1 MYFGIAILC
10 IAYILSQFFR
20 SFLAVLSS
28 VLANDIG
35 AQPDDLAYALGLLFL
50 VFAVMQIPVGWGL
63 DRFGP
68 RIVSSALLLIGGG
81 GGAFLFASAQNPS
94 HINLSMALLGVG
106 CSPILMASYYI
117 FARNYSPK
125 IFATLAATF
134 LGIGSLG
141 TLIGASPLTYFVGIL
156 GWRDAV
162 ELIGIFT
169 IFISLFLLFTVKN
182 PDIKYETTVS
192 SGGFWSILK
201 SKDILLIAPI
211 AIICYA
217 PVAGLRGIW
226 LGPYFEKKFE
236 ASIDEI
242 GTIGLIMSLGMI
254 FGTFFY
260 GPLDRIFKTR
270 KWIVLIGNFI
280 CLLSLAALSFLP
292 ELSYNFAIISFAL
305 IGFFGMSFPV
315 VVAHGRSFVP
325 IELSGRGVTLM
336 NLFAIG
342 GVGVLQAL
350 SGLVFERTG
359 DFGAVFSVYFIL
371 ILIGLVVYFWSKDN
385 TS

>member
-1 MYFGIAILC
+1 MYVGIATLC

-68 RIVSSALLLIGGG
+68 RIVSSVLLLIGGG

-182 PDIKYETTVS
+182 PDIKYESTVS

-305 IGFFGMSFPV
+305 VGFFGMSFPV

-385 TS
+385 MS

>member
-1 MYFGIAILC
+1 MYVGIAILC

-68 RIVSSALLLIGGG
+68 RVVSSVLLLIGGG

-156 GWRDAV
+156 GWREAV

-182 PDIKYETTVS
+182 PDIKYESSVS
-192 SGGFWSILK
+192 SSGFWSILK

-236 ASIDEI
+236 ASTDEI

-280 CLLSLAALSFLP
+280 CLLSVAALSFLP
-292 ELSYNFAIISFAL
+292 ELSYNLAIISFAL
-305 IGFFGMSFPV
+305 VGFFGMSFPV

-325 IELSGRGVTLM
+325 MELSGRGVTLM

-350 SGLVFERTG
+350 SGVVFERTG
-359 DFGAVFSVYFIL
+359 DFGAVGSVYFIL
-371 ILIGLVVYFWSKDN
+371 ILIGLAVYFWSKDN

>member
-1 MYFGIAILC
+1 M
-10 IAYILSQFFR
+10 
-20 SFLAVLSS
+20 
-28 VLANDIG
+28 LANDIG

-68 RIVSSALLLIGGG
+68 RIVSSILLLIGGG

-117 FARNYSPK
+117 FVRNYSPK

-182 PDIKYETTVS
+182 PDIKNESTVS

-280 CLLSLAALSFLP
+280 CLLSVAALSFLP

-325 IELSGRGVTLM
+325 MELSGRGVTLM

>member
-28 VLANDIG
+28 VMANDIG
-35 AQPDDLAYALGLLFL
+35 AQPDDLAYALGLLFF
-50 VFAVMQIPVGWGL
+50 VFAMMQIPVGWGL

-68 RIVSSALLLIGGG
+68 RIVSSILLLIGGG

-94 HINLSMALLGVG
+94 HINVAMALLGFG

-117 FARNYSPK
+117 FARTYSPNV
-125 IFATLAATF
+125 FATLAATF

-141 TLIGASPLTYFVGIL
+141 TLIGASPFTYFVGIF
-156 GWRDAV
+156 GWREAV
-162 ELIGIFT
+162 ALIGIFT
-169 IFISLFLLFTVKN
+169 ILVSILIIFTVKN
-182 PDIKYETTVS
+182 PVLKNDAS
-192 SGGFWSILK
+192 SSTAGFWSIIK

-217 PVAGLRGIW
+217 PVAGFRGIW

-236 ASIDEI
+236 ASVDEI

-270 KWIVLIGNFI
+270 KWIVFTGNFV
-280 CLLSLAALSFLP
+280 CLLSVAALSFLP
-292 ELSYNFAIISFAL
+292 ELSFRFAIICFTA
-305 IGFFGMSFPV
+305 IGFFGMSFPM
-315 VVAHGRSFVP
+315 VVAHGRSFVS

-342 GVGVLQAL
+342 GVGVLQVL
-350 SGLVFERTG
+350 SGLVFDRTG
-359 DFGAVFSVYFIL
+359 DFGAVFFLYFVL
-371 ILIGLVVYFWSKDN
+371 IVTGLAIYLWSKDN

>member
-1 MYFGIAILC
+1 MYVGIAILC

-68 RIVSSALLLIGGG
+68 KIVSSVLLLIGGG

-94 HINLSMALLGVG
+94 HINISMALLGVG

-156 GWRDAV
+156 GWREAV

-169 IFISLFLLFTVKN
+169 IFISLLLLFTVKN
-182 PDIKYETTVS
+182 PDIKYESSVS

-201 SKDILLIAPI
+201 SKDILFIAPI

-280 CLLSLAALSFLP
+280 CLLSVAALSFLP

-305 IGFFGMSFPV
+305 VGFFGMSFPV

-325 IELSGRGVTLM
+325 MELSGRGVTLM

>member
-1 MYFGIAILC
+1 MYVGIAILC

-35 AQPDDLAYALGLLFL
+35 AQPDDLAYALGLLFF

-68 RIVSSALLLIGGG
+68 RIVSSVLLLIGGG

-162 ELIGIFT
+162 EIIAIFT

-182 PDIKYETTVS
+182 PDIKYESTVS

-280 CLLSLAALSFLP
+280 CLLSVAALSFLP

-305 IGFFGMSFPV
+305 VGFFGMSFPV

-325 IELSGRGVTLM
+325 MELSGRGVTLM

-371 ILIGLVVYFWSKDN
+371 ILIGLAVYFWSKDN

>member
-1 MYFGIAILC
+1 MYVGIAVLC

-28 VLANDIG
+28 VLATDIG

-68 RIVSSALLLIGGG
+68 RIVSSVLLLIGGG

-182 PDIKYETTVS
+182 PDIKYESTVS

-280 CLLSLAALSFLP
+280 CLLSVAALSFLP

-305 IGFFGMSFPV
+305 VGFFGMSFPV

-325 IELSGRGVTLM
+325 MELSGRGVTLM

>member
-1 MYFGIAILC
+1 MQFGIVVLC
-10 IAYILSQFFR
+10 IAYVLSQFFR

-35 AQPDDLAYALGLLFL
+35 AQPDDLAYALGLLFI

-68 RIVSSALLLIGGG
+68 RIVSSILLLIGGG

-156 GWRDAV
+156 GWREAV

-169 IFISLFLLFTVKN
+169 ILISAFLLFTVKN
-182 PDIKYETTVS
+182 PVKKNGTSVS
-192 SGGFWSILK
+192 AGGFWSILK
-201 SKDILLIAPI
+201 SRDILLIAPI

-226 LGPYFEKKFE
+226 LGPFFEKKFE
-236 ASIDEI
+236 ASVDDI
-242 GTIGLIMSLGMI
+242 GTIGLIMSFGMI
-254 FGTFFY
+254 LGTFFY

-270 KWIVLIGNFI
+270 KWIVLIGNGI
-280 CLLSLAALSFLP
+280 CLLSVAALSFLP
-292 ELSYNFAIISFAL
+292 ELSYTLAIVSFTV

-342 GVGVLQAL
+342 GVGVLQTVT
-350 SGLVFERTG
+350 GLIFERTD
-359 DFGAVFSVYFIL
+359 DFGSVFSMYFIL
-371 ILIGLVVYFWSKDN
+371 ILIGLVVYLWSNDN

>member
-1 MYFGIAILC
+1 MYVGIAILC

-35 AQPDDLAYALGLLFL
+35 AQPDDLAYALGLLFF

-68 RIVSSALLLIGGG
+68 RIVSSVLLLIGGG
-81 GGAFLFASAQNPS
+81 GGAFLFSSAQNPS

-141 TLIGASPLTYFVGIL
+141 TLIGASPLTYFVGII
-156 GWRDAV
+156 GWREAV
-162 ELIGIFT
+162 KLIGIFT

-182 PDIKYETTVS
+182 PDIKYESTVS

-280 CLLSLAALSFLP
+280 CLLSVAALSFLP

-305 IGFFGMSFPV
+305 VGFFGMSFPV

-325 IELSGRGVTLM
+325 MELSGRGVTLM

>member
-1 MYFGIAILC
+1 MYVGIAVLC

-35 AQPDDLAYALGLLFL
+35 AQPDDLAYALGLLFF

-68 RIVSSALLLIGGG
+68 RIVSSVLLLIGGG

-117 FARNYSPK
+117 FARTYSPK

-141 TLIGASPLTYFVGIL
+141 TLIGASPLTYFVNIV
-156 GWRDAV
+156 GWREAV
-162 ELIGIFT
+162 EFIGIFT
-169 IFISLFLLFTVKN
+169 IFVSVLLFFTVKN
-182 PDIKYETTVS
+182 PLKNDAS
-192 SGGFWSILK
+192 LSAGGFWSILK

-236 ASIDEI
+236 ASVDEI
-242 GTIGLIMSLGMI
+242 GTIGLIMSIGMV

-270 KWIVLIGNFI
+270 KWIVLTGNFI
-280 CLLSLAALSFLP
+280 CLLSVAALSFLP
-292 ELSYNFAIISFAL
+292 ELPYRFAIICFAV

-342 GVGVLQAL
+342 GVGILQAL
-350 SGLVFERTG
+350 SGLVFDRTD
-359 DFGAVFSVYFIL
+359 DFGAVFLVYSVL
-371 ILIGLVVYFWSKDN
+371 IFMGLTVYLWSKDN

>member
-68 RIVSSALLLIGGG
+68 RIVSSILLLIGGG

-117 FARNYSPK
+117 FVRNYSPK

-182 PDIKYETTVS
+182 PDIKYESTVS

-280 CLLSLAALSFLP
+280 CLLSVAALSFLP

-325 IELSGRGVTLM
+325 MELSGRGVTLM

>member
-28 VLANDIG
+28 VLAYDLG
-35 AQPDDLAYALGLLFL
+35 AQPDDLAYALGLLFF

-68 RIVSSALLLIGGG
+68 RIVSSVLLLIGGG

-125 IFATLAATF
+125 IFSTLAATF

-182 PDIKYETTVS
+182 PDIKYESTVS

-260 GPLDRIFKTR
+260 GPLDRIFNTR

-280 CLLSLAALSFLP
+280 CLLSVAALSFLP

>member
-1 MYFGIAILC
+1 MYVGIAILC

-68 RIVSSALLLIGGG
+68 RIVSSVLLLIGGG

-182 PDIKYETTVS
+182 PDIKYESTVS

-280 CLLSLAALSFLP
+280 CLLSVAALSFLP
-292 ELSYNFAIISFAL
+292 EVSYNFAIISFAL

-325 IELSGRGVTLM
+325 MELSGRGVTLM

>member
-1 MYFGIAILC
+1 MYVGIAILS

-68 RIVSSALLLIGGG
+68 RIVSSVLLLIGGG

-169 IFISLFLLFTVKN
+169 IFISLFLLLTVKN
-182 PDIKYETTVS
+182 PDIKYESSIS
-192 SGGFWSILK
+192 SGGFWSILR

-280 CLLSLAALSFLP
+280 CLLSVAALSFLP

-305 IGFFGMSFPV
+305 VGFFGMSFPV

-325 IELSGRGVTLM
+325 MELSGRGVTLM

>member
-68 RIVSSALLLIGGG
+68 RIVSSVLLLIGGG

-182 PDIKYETTVS
+182 PDIKYESTVS

-280 CLLSLAALSFLP
+280 CLLSVAALSFLP
-292 ELSYNFAIISFAL
+292 EVSYNFAIISFAL

-325 IELSGRGVTLM
+325 MELSGRGVILM

>member
-1 MYFGIAILC
+1 MYVGIAILC

-35 AQPDDLAYALGLLFL
+35 AQPDDLAYALGLLFF

-68 RIVSSALLLIGGG
+68 RIVSSVLLLIGGG

-134 LGIGSLG
+134 LGVGSLG

-182 PDIKYETTVS
+182 PDIKYESTVS

-236 ASIDEI
+236 ASIHEI

-280 CLLSLAALSFLP
+280 CLLSVAALSFLP

-305 IGFFGMSFPV
+305 VGFFGMSFPV

-325 IELSGRGVTLM
+325 MELSGRGVTLM

>member
-1 MYFGIAILC
+1 LYFGIAILC

-68 RIVSSALLLIGGG
+68 RIVSSILLLIGGG

-117 FARNYSPK
+117 FVRNYSPK

-156 GWRDAV
+156 GWREAV

-182 PDIKYETTVS
+182 PDIKYESSVS

-236 ASIDEI
+236 ATIDEI

-280 CLLSLAALSFLP
+280 CLLSVAALSFLP
-292 ELSYNFAIISFAL
+292 ELSYNFAITSFAL
-305 IGFFGMSFPV
+305 VGFFGMSFPV

-350 SGLVFERTG
+350 SGFVFERTG

-371 ILIGLVVYFWSKDN
+371 ILIGLAVYFWSKDN

>member
-1 MYFGIAILC
+1 MQVGIIVLC
-10 IAYILSQFFR
+10 VAYILSQFFR

-28 VLANDIG
+28 VLANDID
-35 AQPDDLAYALGLLFL
+35 AQPDDLAYALGLLFI
-50 VFAVMQIPVGWGL
+50 VFAVMQIPVGWAL

-68 RIVSSALLLIGGG
+68 RIVSSVLLLIGGG

-134 LGIGSLG
+134 LGIGSSG

-156 GWRDAV
+156 GWREAV

-169 IFISLFLLFTVKN
+169 IIISAFLLFTVKN
-182 PDIKYETTVS
+182 PVKKNRNSTS
-192 SGGFWSILK
+192 AGGFWSILK
-201 SKDILLIAPI
+201 SRDILLIAPI

-226 LGPYFEKKFE
+226 LGPYFEQKFE

-254 FGTFFY
+254 LGTFFY

-270 KWIVLIGNFI
+270 KWIVVFGNSI
-280 CLLSLAALSFLP
+280 CLLSVAFLSFSP
-292 ELSYNFAIISFAL
+292 EVSYYFAIISFTV
-305 IGFFGMSFPV
+305 IGFFGMTFPV
-315 VVAHGRSFVP
+315 IVAHGRSFVP

-342 GVGVLQAL
+342 GVGILQTV
-350 SGLVFERTG
+350 S
-359 DFGAVFSVYFIL
+359 GAVFDLAGDFESVFSMYFIL
-371 ILIGLVVYFWSKDN
+371 ILIGLAVYLWSKDN
-385 TS
+385 IS

>member
-1 MYFGIAILC
+1 MYVGIAILC

-68 RIVSSALLLIGGG
+68 RIVSSVLLLIGGG

-94 HINLSMALLGVG
+94 HINLSMAVLGVG

-182 PDIKYETTVS
+182 PDIKYESSVS

-280 CLLSLAALSFLP
+280 CLLSVAALSFLP

-305 IGFFGMSFPV
+305 VGFFGMSFPV

-325 IELSGRGVTLM
+325 MELSGRGVTLM

>member
-1 MYFGIAILC
+1 MYVGIAILC

-68 RIVSSALLLIGGG
+68 RIVSSILLLIGGG
-81 GGAFLFASAQNPS
+81 GGAFLFASAQNSS

-156 GWRDAV
+156 GWREAV

-182 PDIKYETTVS
+182 PDIKYESNVS

-270 KWIVLIGNFI
+270 KWVVLIGNFI
-280 CLLSLAALSFLP
+280 CLLSVAALSFLP

-325 IELSGRGVTLM
+325 LELSGRGVTLM

>member
-1 MYFGIAILC
+1 MYVGIAILC

-35 AQPDDLAYALGLLFL
+35 AQPDDLAYALGLLFF

-68 RIVSSALLLIGGG
+68 RIVSSVLLLIGGG
-81 GGAFLFASAQNPS
+81 GGAFLFASAQNPG

-162 ELIGIFT
+162 EIIAIFT

-182 PDIKYETTVS
+182 PDIKYESTVS

-270 KWIVLIGNFI
+270 KWVVLIGNFI
-280 CLLSLAALSFLP
+280 CLLSVAALSFLP

-325 IELSGRGVTLM
+325 MELSGRGVTLM

>member
-1 MYFGIAILC
+1 MQVGIIVLC
-10 IAYILSQFFR
+10 VAYVLSQFFR

-35 AQPDDLAYALGLLFL
+35 AQPDDLAYALGLLFI
-50 VFAVMQIPVGWGL
+50 VFAVMQIPVGWAL

-68 RIVSSALLLIGGG
+68 RIVSSVLLLIGGG

-117 FARNYSPK
+117 FARNYSPQS
-125 IFATLAATF
+125 FATLAATF

-156 GWRDAV
+156 GWREAV

-169 IFISLFLLFTVKN
+169 IIISAFLLFTVKN
-182 PDIKYETTVS
+182 PVKKNRNSVS
-192 SGGFWSILK
+192 VGGFWSILK
-201 SKDILLIAPI
+201 SRDILLIAPI

-226 LGPYFEKKFE
+226 LGPYFEQKFE

-254 FGTFFY
+254 LGTFFY

-270 KWIVLIGNFI
+270 KWIVLLGNSI
-280 CLLSLAALSFLP
+280 CLLSAAFLSFSP
-292 ELSYNFAIISFAL
+292 EVSYNFAIVSFTV

-342 GVGVLQAL
+342 GVGILQTV
-350 SGLVFERTG
+350 S
-359 DFGAVFSVYFIL
+359 GAVFDWAGDVESVFSMYFLL
-371 ILIGLVVYFWSKDN
+371 ILIGLAVYLWSKDN
-385 TS
+385 IS

>member
-1 MYFGIAILC
+1 MQVGIIVLC
-10 IAYILSQFFR
+10 VAYVLSQFFR

-35 AQPDDLAYALGLLFL
+35 AQPDDLAYALGLLFI
-50 VFAVMQIPVGWGL
+50 VFAVMQIPVGWAL

-68 RIVSSALLLIGGG
+68 RIVSSVLLLIGGG
-81 GGAFLFASAQNPS
+81 GGALLFASAQNPS

-156 GWRDAV
+156 GWREAV

-169 IFISLFLLFTVKN
+169 ILIAAFLLFTVKN
-182 PDIKYETTVS
+182 PVKKNDNS
-192 SGGFWSILK
+192 ASAGGFWGILK
-201 SKDILLIAPI
+201 SRDILLIAPI

-226 LGPYFEKKFE
+226 LGPYFEQKFE

-254 FGTFFY
+254 LGTFFY

-270 KWIVLIGNFI
+270 KWIVFLGNSI
-280 CLLSLAALSFLP
+280 CLLSVAFLSFSP
-292 ELSYNFAIISFAL
+292 EVSYNFAIVSFTV

-342 GVGVLQAL
+342 GVGILQTV
-350 SGLVFERTG
+350 S
-359 DFGAVFSVYFIL
+359 GAVFDLAGDFESVFSMYFIL
-371 ILIGLVVYFWSKDN
+371 ILIGLAVYLWSKDN

>member
-1 MYFGIAILC
+1 MYVGIAILC

-68 RIVSSALLLIGGG
+68 RIVSSVLLLIGGG

-169 IFISLFLLFTVKN
+169 IFISLFLLLTVKN
-182 PDIKYETTVS
+182 PDIKYESSIS
-192 SGGFWSILK
+192 SGGFWSILR

-280 CLLSLAALSFLP
+280 CLLSVAALSFLP
-292 ELSYNFAIISFAL
+292 EVSYNFAIISFAL

-325 IELSGRGVTLM
+325 MELSGRGVTLM

-371 ILIGLVVYFWSKDN
+371 ILIGLAVYFWSKDN

>member
-1 MYFGIAILC
+1 MYVGIAILC

-68 RIVSSALLLIGGG
+68 RIVSSVLLLIGGG

-182 PDIKYETTVS
+182 PDIKYESTVS

-280 CLLSLAALSFLP
+280 CLLSVAALSFLP

-305 IGFFGMSFPV
+305 VGFFGMSFPV

-325 IELSGRGVTLM
+325 MELSGRGVTLM

>member
-1 MYFGIAILC
+1 MYIGIAVLC
-10 IAYILSQFFR
+10 VAYILSQFFR

-35 AQPDDLAYALGLLFL
+35 AKPDDLAYALGLLFI
-50 VFAVMQIPVGWGL
+50 VFAVMQIPVGWAL

-68 RIVSSALLLIGGG
+68 RLVSSVLLLIGGG
-81 GGAFLFASAQNPS
+81 GGSLLFASAQNPN

-117 FARNYSPK
+117 FARNYSPQ

-141 TLIGASPLTYFVGIL
+141 NLIGASPLTYFVGIL
-156 GWRDAV
+156 GWREAV

-169 IFISLFLLFTVKN
+169 ILIAVFLLFTVKN
-182 PDIKYETTVS
+182 PVKINGTSVS
-192 SGGFWSILK
+192 AGGFWSILK
-201 SKDILLIAPI
+201 SRDILLIAPI
-211 AIICYA
+211 AIVCYA
-217 PVAGLRGIW
+217 PVAGLRGLW
-226 LGPYFEKKFE
+226 LGPYFEQKFE
-236 ASIDEI
+236 SSIDEI

-254 FGTFFY
+254 LGTFFY

-270 KWIVLIGNFI
+270 KWIVLFGNSI
-280 CLLSLAALSFLP
+280 CLLSVAFLSFSP
-292 ELSYNFAIISFAL
+292 EVSYNFAIVSFTV

-315 VVAHGRSFVP
+315 LVAHGRSFVP

-342 GVGVLQAL
+342 GVGILQTV
-350 SGLVFERTG
+350 S
-359 DFGAVFSVYFIL
+359 GAVFDLAGDFESVFSMYFIL
-371 ILIGLVVYFWSKDN
+371 ILIGLAVYLRSKDN
-385 TS
+385 IS

>member
-1 MYFGIAILC
+1 MYVGIAILC

-35 AQPDDLAYALGLLFL
+35 AQPDDLAYALGLLFF

-68 RIVSSALLLIGGG
+68 RIVSSVLLLIGGG
-81 GGAFLFASAQNPS
+81 GGAFLFASAQNPG

-162 ELIGIFT
+162 EIIAIFT

-182 PDIKYETTVS
+182 PDIKYESSGS

-280 CLLSLAALSFLP
+280 CLLSVAALSFLP
-292 ELSYNFAIISFAL
+292 EVSYNFAIISFAL

-325 IELSGRGVTLM
+325 MELSGRGVTLM

>member
-1 MYFGIAILC
+1 MYVGIAILC

-68 RIVSSALLLIGGG
+68 RIVSSVLLLIGGG

-182 PDIKYETTVS
+182 PDIKYESTVS

-280 CLLSLAALSFLP
+280 CLLSVAALSFLP

-325 IELSGRGVTLM
+325 MELSGRGVTLM

>member
-1 MYFGIAILC
+1 MYGGIAILC
-10 IAYILSQFFR
+10 LAYILSQFFR

-35 AQPDDLAYALGLLFL
+35 AQPDDLAYALGMLFF

-68 RIVSSALLLIGGG
+68 RIVSSVLLLIGGG
-81 GGAFLFASAQNPS
+81 GGAFLFASAQNPN
-94 HINLSMALLGVG
+94 HINVAMALLGVG

-182 PDIKYETTVS
+182 PDIKYESTVS

-280 CLLSLAALSFLP
+280 CLLSVAALSFLP
-292 ELSYNFAIISFAL
+292 KLSYNFAIISFAL

-315 VVAHGRSFVP
+315 VVAHGRSYVP
-325 IELSGRGVTLM
+325 MELSGRGVTLM

>member
-1 MYFGIAILC
+1 MYAGIAILC

-28 VLANDIG
+28 LLANDIG

-50 VFAVMQIPVGWGL
+50 VFAIMQIPVGWGL

-68 RIVSSALLLIGGG
+68 RIVSSVLLLIGGG

-117 FARNYSPK
+117 FARNYSPN

-141 TLIGASPLTYFVGIL
+141 TLLGTSPLTYFVGIF
-156 GWRDAV
+156 GWREAV
-162 ELIGIFT
+162 ELIGVFT

-182 PDIKYETTVS
+182 PDVKYERTLS

-226 LGPYFEKKFE
+226 LGPYFQKKFE

-280 CLLSLAALSFLP
+280 CLVSVAALSFLP

-325 IELSGRGVTLM
+325 MELSGRGVTLM

-359 DFGAVFSVYFIL
+359 DFGAVFSLYFIL

>member
-1 MYFGIAILC
+1 MQVGIIVLC
-10 IAYILSQFFR
+10 VAYVLSQFFR

-35 AQPDDLAYALGLLFL
+35 AQPDDLAYALGLLFI
-50 VFAVMQIPVGWGL
+50 VFAVMQIPVGWAL

-68 RIVSSALLLIGGG
+68 RIVSSVLLLIGGG

-134 LGIGSLG
+134 LGIGSSG

-156 GWRDAV
+156 GWREAV

-169 IFISLFLLFTVKN
+169 IIISAFLLFTVKN
-182 PDIKYETTVS
+182 PVKKNANSVS
-192 SGGFWSILK
+192 AGGFWSILK
-201 SKDILLIAPI
+201 SRDILLIAPI

-226 LGPYFEKKFE
+226 LGPYFEQKFE

-254 FGTFFY
+254 LGTFFY

-270 KWIVLIGNFI
+270 KWIVLFGNSI
-280 CLLSLAALSFLP
+280 CLLSIAFLSFSS
-292 ELSYNFAIISFAL
+292 EVSFNFAIVSFTV

-342 GVGVLQAL
+342 GVGILQTV
-350 SGLVFERTG
+350 S
-359 DFGAVFSVYFIL
+359 GAVFDLAGDFESVFSMYFIL
-371 ILIGLVVYFWSKDN
+371 ILIGLVVYLWSKDN

>member
-1 MYFGIAILC
+1 MYVGIAILC

-35 AQPDDLAYALGLLFL
+35 AQPDDLAYALGLLFF

-68 RIVSSALLLIGGG
+68 RIVSSVLLLIGGG

-141 TLIGASPLTYFVGIL
+141 TLIGASPLTYFVDIL

-169 IFISLFLLFTVKN
+169 IFISLFLLLTVKN
-182 PDIKYETTVS
+182 PDIKYESSIS
-192 SGGFWSILK
+192 SGGFWSILR

-280 CLLSLAALSFLP
+280 CLLSVAALSFLP

-305 IGFFGMSFPV
+305 VGFFGMSFPV

-325 IELSGRGVTLM
+325 MELSGRGVTLM

-371 ILIGLVVYFWSKDN
+371 ILIGLAVYFWSKDN

>member
-1 MYFGIAILC
+1 MYVGIAVLC

-28 VLANDIG
+28 VLANDVG

-68 RIVSSALLLIGGG
+68 RIVSSVLLLIGGG

-182 PDIKYETTVS
+182 PDIKYESNVS

-280 CLLSLAALSFLP
+280 CLLSVAALSFLP

-305 IGFFGMSFPV
+305 VGFFGMSFPV

-325 IELSGRGVTLM
+325 MELSGRGVTLM

>member
-1 MYFGIAILC
+1 MYVGIAILC
-10 IAYILSQFFR
+10 IAYVLSQFFR

-35 AQPDDLAYALGLLFL
+35 AQPDDLAYALGLLFF

-68 RIVSSALLLIGGG
+68 RIVSSVLLLIGGG
-81 GGAFLFASAQNPS
+81 GGAFLFASAQNPG

-162 ELIGIFT
+162 EIIAIFT

-182 PDIKYETTVS
+182 PDIKYESTVS

-280 CLLSLAALSFLP
+280 CLLSVAALSFLP
-292 ELSYNFAIISFAL
+292 EVSYNFAIISFAL

-325 IELSGRGVTLM
+325 MELSGRGVTLM

>member
-1 MYFGIAILC
+1 LYVGIATLC

-68 RIVSSALLLIGGG
+68 RIVSSILLLIGGG

-169 IFISLFLLFTVKN
+169 IFISLFLLLTVKN
-182 PDIKYETTVS
+182 PDIKYESSIS
-192 SGGFWSILK
+192 SGGFWSILR

-270 KWIVLIGNFI
+270 KWVVLIGNFI
-280 CLLSLAALSFLP
+280 CLLSVAALSFLP

-325 IELSGRGVTLM
+325 LELSGRGVTLM